1 MLFYWRAYPELLSRT
16 RTGNCPP
23 QVISLRMC
31 YASKPQS
38 YNYEG
43 VAMASCLNI
52 FSPSVIGADVHKK
65 SIVCCARYLED
76 NTWYTATA
84 TFGTVKDEIL
94 RMASW

>member
-1 MLFYWRAYPELLSRT
+1 
-16 RTGNCPP
+16 
-23 QVISLRMC
+23 
-31 YASKPQS
+31 
-38 YNYEG
+38 
-43 VAMASCLNI
+43 MASCLNI